1 MDTTDTLESYRQIWK
16 SRFITAS
23 DFSTSLEF
31 GNDIAEK
38 TSNLIAYGRAF
49 VASPDLPERLRN
61 GWKLNPCLRDT
72 FYIHGAEDYVN
83 YPFYAEKN

>member
-61 GWKLNPCLRDT
+61 GWELNPYDRNT
-72 FYIHGAEDYVN
+72 FYSHEAEGYTD
-83 YPFYAEKN
+83 YPFYNEKK